1 MSLIKLINACLLYA
15 FTILFPFFNI
25 LCQNTGNPQNEAG
38 RWEKDSLRAI
48 ELLQLGDEEFEK
60 NEIESGIEYYLRAAN
75 IFTQIKDEKNLKKAY
90 YSIAGSYYVIE
101 AYDKAA
107 EYYLEIYQLEKDNS
121 DVSAKIR
128 ILEYLSVTYLK
139 MNEYDL
145 SEKYYVELM
154 LIYKTMDDVNNTIRI
169 LFNIAAIH
177 NKLNQFERS
186 ISLNNEILSLYEE
199 QKDTAA
205 MSDILNNI
213 GNDYLHI
220 KDYNKAVDSFRRSI
234 YFAEKAGLKDSDIA
248 DLFIN
253 LGICY
258 QNTEDYQNSI
268 YYLNRALKIRE
279 SEKRE
284 CEAAELRNIISL
296 LYYYKGDL
304 YNAGVFSQNS
314 ISSARLCTNKTLLR
328 DCYNTYSKIL
338 KAGNDHINAL
348 NYYELYLKINDSLLL
363 EQRMKD
369 HELSNKRIAIEKTEK
384 ELKLKLADENLKDL
398 ELKRLRLEQEK
409 QAQELVLLRR
419 EKELELSEK
428 ERLKQAYEL
437 TIKKHEEEIQKV
449 KIKDL
454 EQQKALQASEL
465 KRKEAE
471 EKERINEI
479 RLLETENERAK
490 EARKRAV
497 WMEVLISIIAILL
510 FTGFLV
516 TRKKNTILASQ
527 KKEIEEKNAA
537 ITDSIIYAEKIQSAV
552 LPPPD
557 FMKDSFD
564 DYFILLKPRDI
575 VSGDFYWGMKKDGI
589 SIITAAD
596 CTGHG
601 VPGAFMSMLGMAFL
615 NEIVNN
621 TDNLSTDIIL
631 NELRKNVKSALRQTG
646 QEGETKDG
654 MDIAICTVDYGSNT
668 LQFSGAF
675 NPLFYV
681 KDKEL
686 LLVKGDRMPI
696 GIHQTKEAPFT
707 RHVIDIKKGDTFY
720 IFSDGYVDQF
730 GGPEGKKI
738 KLKRF
743 QEIIL
748 ENYKKPMDEQKQILD
763 KIFIDWQGDQEQ
775 IDDVLVIGVRI

>member
-1 MSLIKLINACLLYA
+1 
-15 FTILFPFFNI
+15 
-25 LCQNTGNPQNEAG
+25 
-38 RWEKDSLRAI
+38 
-48 ELLQLGDEEFEK
+48 
-60 NEIESGIEYYLRAAN
+60 
-75 IFTQIKDEKNLKKAY
+75 
-90 YSIAGSYYVIE
+90 
-101 AYDKAA
+101 
-107 EYYLEIYQLEKDNS
+107 
-121 DVSAKIR
+121 
-128 ILEYLSVTYLK
+128 
-139 MNEYDL
+139 
-145 SEKYYVELM
+145 
-154 LIYKTMDDVNNTIRI
+154 
-169 LFNIAAIH
+169 
-177 NKLNQFERS
+177 
-186 ISLNNEILSLYEE
+186 
-199 QKDTAA
+199 
-205 MSDILNNI
+205 
-213 GNDYLHI
+213 
-220 KDYNKAVDSFRRSI
+220 
-234 YFAEKAGLKDSDIA
+234 
-248 DLFIN
+248 
-253 LGICY
+253 
-258 QNTEDYQNSI
+258 
-268 YYLNRALKIRE
+268 
-279 SEKRE
+279 
-284 CEAAELRNIISL
+284 
-296 LYYYKGDL
+296 
-304 YNAGVFSQNS
+304 
-314 ISSARLCTNKTLLR
+314 
-328 DCYNTYSKIL
+328 
-338 KAGNDHINAL
+338 
-348 NYYELYLKINDSLLL
+348 
-363 EQRMKD
+363 
-369 HELSNKRIAIEKTEK
+369 
-384 ELKLKLADENLKDL
+384 
-398 ELKRLRLEQEK
+398 
-409 QAQELVLLRR
+409 
-419 EKELELSEK
+419 
-428 ERLKQAYEL
+428 
-437 TIKKHEEEIQKV
+437 
-449 KIKDL
+449 
-454 EQQKALQASEL
+454 
-465 KRKEAE
+465 
-471 EKERINEI
+471 
-479 RLLETENERAK
+479 
-490 EARKRAV
+490 
-497 WMEVLISIIAILL
+497 MEVLISIIAILL

-621 TDNLSTDIIL
+621 TDNLSTNIIL

-654 MDIAICTVDYGSNT
+654 MDIAICTVDYRSNT

-707 RHVIDIKKGDTFY
+707 RHVIDINKGDTFY

-748 ENYKKPMDEQKQILD
+748 ENYKKPMEEQKQILD

>member
-1 MSLIKLINACLLYA
+1 MNPIKLINTCLLYVFA
-15 FTILFPFFNI
+15 ITLPLSGIPGQEPDNM
-25 LCQNTGNPQNEAG
+25 QHKGTEA
-38 RWEKDSLRAI
+38 ENDSLRAM
-48 ELLQLGDEEFEK
+48 EFLNLGDRHFTD
-60 NEIESGIEYYLRAAN
+60 NEIEPAIGYYLRAAN
-75 IFTQIKDEKNLKKAY
+75 IFERTGEERNLERAY
-90 YSIAGSYYVIE
+90 YSIAGSYYIIE

-107 EYYLEIYQLEKDNS
+107 EYYREIYTMEKDKP
-121 DVSAKIR
+121 DSASKIK
-128 ILEYLSVTYLK
+128 ILEYMSITCLR
-139 MNEYDL
+139 MNDYEQ
-145 SEKYYVELM
+145 SKKYYNEL
-154 LIYKTMDDVNNTIRI
+154 LSLYKAKGDVNNTIRI
-169 LFNIAAIH
+169 LSNLAGI
-177 NKLNQFERS
+177 NKQIKDYKKS
-186 ISLNNEILSLYEE
+186 ISLNNEILELYEG

-213 GNDYLHI
+213 GNSYLFI
-220 KDYNKAVDSFRRSI
+220 KDYNKAVESFRRSV
-234 YFAEKAGLKDSDIA
+234 YFAEKAGMKDTDIA

-253 LGICY
+253 LGVCY

-268 YYLNRALKIRE
+268 YFLTKALKIRE
-279 SEKRE
+279 SEKKE
-284 CEAAELRNIISL
+284 CEVGKLRNIIAL

-314 ISSARLCTNKTLLR
+314 VISARLCPDKTLLR

-348 NYYELYLKINDSLLL
+348 DYYESYLKINDSLLL
-363 EQRMKD
+363 EQRMSD

-384 ELKLKLADENLKDL
+384 DLKLQLADENLKDL

-409 QAQELVLLRR
+409 QAQELVLLKR

-428 ERLKQAYEL
+428 ERLKQTYEL
-437 TIKKHEEEIQKV
+437 AIKKHEEEIQKV
-449 KIKDL
+449 RIKDL
-454 EQQKALQASEL
+454 EQQKALQESEL

-479 RLLETENERAK
+479 KLLETENERQK

-497 WMEVLISIIAILL
+497 WMEVLIAIIAILL
-510 FTGFLV
+510 FTGFIV
-516 TRKKNTILASQ
+516 TRKKNTVLANQ

-537 ITDSIIYAEKIQSAV
+537 ITDSIKYAEKIQTAV
-552 LPPPD
+552 LSPPD
-557 FMKDSFD
+557 FMKNYFN
-564 DYFILLKPRDI
+564 DYFILFKPRDI
-575 VSGDFYWGMKKDGI
+575 VSGDFYWGMKKDGL
-589 SIITAAD
+589 SIVTAAD

-601 VPGAFMSMLGMAFL
+601 VPGAFMSMLGMTFL

-621 TDNLSTDIIL
+621 TDKLSTDLIL

-654 MDIAICTVDYGSNT
+654 MDIAICIVDYSKKT

-675 NPLFYV
+675 NPLFLV
-681 KDKEL
+681 KNKEL
-686 LLVKGDRMPI
+686 IHVKGDRMPI
-696 GIHQTKEAPFT
+696 GIHQTAETPFT
-707 RHVIDIKKGDTFY
+707 RHNIDIVKGDTFY

-738 KLKRF
+738 KLKRL
-743 QEIIL
+743 QEIVL
-748 ENYKKPMDEQKQILD
+748 ENYTKPMDKQKQILD
-763 KIFIDWQGDQEQ
+763 KLFIDWQGDQEQ

>member
-1 MSLIKLINACLLYA
+1 MNPVKLKNTCLLFVFA
-15 FTILFPFFNI
+15 IVFP
-25 LCQNTGNPQNEAG
+25 LTGVFGQDTNNMKYKVPDQEN
-38 RWEKDSLRAI
+38 DSLKAT
-48 ELLQLGDEEFEK
+48 EFLNLGDRHFAD
-60 NEIESGIEYYLRAAN
+60 NEIEQAIGYYLRAAN
-75 IFTQIKDEKNLKKAY
+75 IFERAEDEKNLKTVY
-90 YSIAGSYYVIE
+90 YMISGSYYVIE

-107 EYYLEIYQLEKDNS
+107 DYYNEIYAIEKDKPDQAS
-121 DVSAKIR
+121 RIR
-128 ILEYLSVTYLK
+128 ILEYMSVTYVKL
-139 MNEYDL
+139 NEYEQ
-145 SEKYYVELM
+145 SKKYYNEL
-154 LIYKTMDDVNNTIRI
+154 LSLYKAKADLNNTVRI
-169 LFNIAAIH
+169 LSNLAGIH
-177 NKLNQFERS
+177 KKLKEYGKS
-186 ISLNNEILSLYEE
+186 ISLNNEILALYEG

-213 GNDYLHI
+213 GNNYLFI
-220 KDYNKAVDSFRRSI
+220 KDYNKAVESFRRAV
-234 YFAEKAGLKDSDIA
+234 YFAERAGMKDSDIA
-248 DLFIN
+248 DLYIN

-258 QNTEDYQNSI
+258 QNMEDYQNSI
-268 YYLNRALKIRE
+268 YFLAKALKIKE
-279 SEKRE
+279 SEKKE
-284 CEAAELRNIISL
+284 CEIAQLRNIISL
-296 LYYYKGDL
+296 LYFYKGDL

-314 ISSARLCTNKTLLR
+314 IPSARLCPDKTLLR

-348 NYYELYLKINDSLLL
+348 NYYESYLKINDSILL
-363 EQRMKD
+363 EQRIKD
-369 HELSNKRIAIEKTEK
+369 HELSNKRIAIEKTDK
-384 ELKLKLADENLKDL
+384 ELKLQLADENLKDL

-409 QAQELVLLRR
+409 QAQELVLLKR

-437 TIKKHEEEIQKV
+437 ALKKHEEEIQKV

-454 EQQKALQASEL
+454 EQQKALQSSEL

-479 RLLETENERAK
+479 KLLETENERQK

-497 WMEVLISIIAILL
+497 WMEILIAIIAILL
-510 FTGFLV
+510 FTGFIV
-516 TRKKNTILASQ
+516 TRKKNSVLASQ

-537 ITDSIIYAEKIQSAV
+537 ITDSIKYAEKIQAAV

-557 FMKDSFD
+557 FMKDYFD
-564 DYFILLKPRDI
+564 DYFILFKPRDI
-575 VSGDFYWGMKKDGI
+575 VSGDFYWGTKKDGLTI
-589 SIITAAD
+589 VTAAD

-621 TDNLSTDIIL
+621 TDKPSTDLIL

-654 MDIAICTVDYGSNT
+654 MDIALCIVDYRNKT

-675 NPLFYV
+675 NPLFLV
-681 KDKEL
+681 KDNEL
-686 LLVKGDRMPI
+686 IQVKGDRMPI
-696 GIHQTKEAPFT
+696 GIHQKAEATFT
-707 RHVIDIKKGDTFY
+707 RHNIDIARGDTFY

-738 KLKRF
+738 KLKRL
-743 QEIIL
+743 QEIVL
-748 ENYKKPMDEQKQILD
+748 ENHTKPMDEQKQILD
-763 KIFIDWQGDQEQ
+763 KIFTDWQGAQEQ
-775 IDDVLVIGVRI
+775 IDDVLVMGVRI

>member
-1 MSLIKLINACLLYA
+1 MNPVKLKNTCLLYV
-15 FTILFPFFNI
+15 FVIVFP
-25 LCQNTGNPQNEAG
+25 LTGIFGQDTNNPQYKVPDAEN
-38 RWEKDSLRAI
+38 DSLKAI
-48 ELLQLGDEEFEK
+48 EFLNLGDRHFAD
-60 NEIESGIEYYLRAAN
+60 NEIEPAIGYYLRAAN
-75 IFTQIKDEKNLKKAY
+75 IFARAEDDKNLKTAY
-90 YSIAGSYYVIE
+90 YRIAGSYYVIE

-107 EYYLEIYQLEKDNS
+107 EYYHEIYTIEKDKPDPGS
-121 DVSAKIR
+121 RIR
-128 ILEYLSVTYLK
+128 ILEYMSVTFAK
-139 MNEYDL
+139 MNEYEQSKTYYNELLSVYKAKGDL
-145 SEKYYVELM
+145 
-154 LIYKTMDDVNNTIRI
+154 NNTIRI
-169 LFNIAAIH
+169 LSNLAGIH
-177 NKLNQFERS
+177 KKLKEYGKS
-186 ISLNNEILSLYEE
+186 ISLNNEILALYEG

-213 GNDYLHI
+213 GNNYMFI
-220 KDYNKAVDSFRRSI
+220 KDYDKAVESFRRSV
-234 YFAEKAGLKDSDIA
+234 YFAEKAGMKDSDIA

-258 QNTEDYQNSI
+258 QNMQDYQNSI
-268 YYLNRALKIRE
+268 YFLAKALKIRE
-279 SEKRE
+279 SEKKE
-284 CEAAELRNIISL
+284 CEVAQLRNIISL

-314 ISSARLCTNKTLLR
+314 IPSARLCPDKTLLR

-348 NYYELYLKINDSLLL
+348 NYYESYLKINDSLLL
-363 EQRMKD
+363 EQRLKD
-369 HELSNKRIAIEKTEK
+369 HELSNKRIDIEKTEK
-384 ELKLKLADENLKDL
+384 ELKLQLADENLKDL

-409 QAQELVLLRR
+409 QAQELVLLKR

-437 TIKKHEEEIQKV
+437 AIKKHEEEIQKV

-454 EQQKALQASEL
+454 EQQKALQSSEL

-479 RLLETENERAK
+479 KLLETENERQK

-497 WMEVLISIIAILL
+497 WMEILIAIIAILL
-510 FTGFLV
+510 FTGFII
-516 TRKKNTILASQ
+516 TRKKNTVLASQ

-537 ITDSIIYAEKIQSAV
+537 ITDSIKYAEKIQTAV

-557 FMKDSFD
+557 FMKDYFD
-564 DYFILLKPRDI
+564 DYFILFKPRDI
-575 VSGDFYWGMKKDGI
+575 VSGDFYWGTKKDGL
-589 SIITAAD
+589 SIVTAAD

-621 TDNLSTDIIL
+621 TDKPSTDLIL

-654 MDIAICTVDYGSNT
+654 MDIAICIVDYRNKT

-675 NPLFYV
+675 NPLFLV
-681 KDKEL
+681 KDNEL
-686 LLVKGDRMPI
+686 IQVKGDRMPI
-696 GIHQTKEAPFT
+696 AIHQKAEIPFT
-707 RHVIDIKKGDTFY
+707 RHNIDIEKGDTFY

-738 KLKRF
+738 KLKRL
-743 QEIIL
+743 QEIVL
-748 ENYKKPMDEQKQILD
+748 ENYAKPMDEQKQILED
-763 KIFIDWQGDQEQ
+763 IFTDWQGDQEQ
-775 IDDVLVIGVRI
+775 IDDVLVMGVRI

>member
-15 FTILFPFFNI
+15 FTILFPFFGI
-25 LCQNTGNPQNEAG
+25 LCQNTGNPKNEAG
-38 RWEKDSLRAI
+38 RGEKDSLQAI
-48 ELLQLGDEEFEK
+48 ELLELGDEEFEK
-60 NEIESGIEYYLRAAN
+60 NGIESGIEYYLRAAN
-75 IFTQIKDEKNLKKAY
+75 IFTHIKDEKNLKKAY

-107 EYYLEIYQLEKDNS
+107 EYYMQIYQLEKDKS
-121 DVSAKIR
+121 DASAKIR

-154 LIYKTMDDVNNTIRI
+154 LLYKAMGDVNNNIRI
-169 LFNIAAIH
+169 LFNLAAIH
-177 NKLNQFERS
+177 NKLNQFEKS
-186 ISLNNEILSLYEE
+186 ISINNEILSLYEE

-205 MSDILNNI
+205 MSDILNNT
-213 GNDYLHI
+213 GNDYLYI
-220 KDYNKAVDSFRRSI
+220 KDYNKAVESFRRSI

-258 QNTEDYQNSI
+258 QNIEDYQNSI

-284 CEAAELRNIISL
+284 CEGAELRNIIAL

-409 QAQELVLLRR
+409 QAQELILLRR
-419 EKELELSEK
+419 EKELEISEK

-437 TIKKHEEEIQKV
+437 KIKQHGEEIQKV

-454 EQQKALQASEL
+454 EQQKALQAS
-465 KRKEAE
+465 
-471 EKERINEI
+471 
-479 RLLETENERAK
+479 
-490 EARKRAV
+490 
-497 WMEVLISIIAILL
+497 
-510 FTGFLV
+510 
-516 TRKKNTILASQ
+516 
-527 KKEIEEKNAA
+527 
-537 ITDSIIYAEKIQSAV
+537 
-552 LPPPD
+552 
-557 FMKDSFD
+557 
-564 DYFILLKPRDI
+564 
-575 VSGDFYWGMKKDGI
+575 
-589 SIITAAD
+589 
-596 CTGHG
+596 
-601 VPGAFMSMLGMAFL
+601 
-615 NEIVNN
+615 
-621 TDNLSTDIIL
+621 
-631 NELRKNVKSALRQTG
+631 
-646 QEGETKDG
+646 
-654 MDIAICTVDYGSNT
+654 
-668 LQFSGAF
+668 
-675 NPLFYV
+675 
-681 KDKEL
+681 
-686 LLVKGDRMPI
+686 
-696 GIHQTKEAPFT
+696 
-707 RHVIDIKKGDTFY
+707 
-720 IFSDGYVDQF
+720 
-730 GGPEGKKI
+730 
-738 KLKRF
+738 
-743 QEIIL
+743 
-748 ENYKKPMDEQKQILD
+748 
-763 KIFIDWQGDQEQ
+763 
-775 IDDVLVIGVRI
+775 

>member
-1 MSLIKLINACLLYA
+1 MNPVKLKNTCLLYVFA
-15 FTILFPFFNI
+15 IVFP
-25 LCQNTGNPQNEAG
+25 LTGIFGQDTNNMQYKVPDPEN
-38 RWEKDSLRAI
+38 DSLKAT
-48 ELLQLGDEEFEK
+48 EYLNLGDRHFAD
-60 NEIESGIEYYLRAAN
+60 NEIDQAIGYYLKAAN
-75 IFTQIKDEKNLKKAY
+75 IFERAEDEKNLKTVY
-90 YSIAGSYYVIE
+90 YRIAGSYYVIE

-107 EYYLEIYQLEKDNS
+107 EYYHEIYTIEKDKPDQAS
-121 DVSAKIR
+121 MIR
-128 ILEYLSVTYLK
+128 ILEYMSVTYVKL
-139 MNEYDL
+139 NEYEQ
-145 SEKYYVELM
+145 SKKYYNEL
-154 LIYKTMDDVNNTIRI
+154 LSLYKAKGDLNNTIRI
-169 LFNIAAIH
+169 LSNLAGI
-177 NKLNQFERS
+177 NKKLKEYVKS
-186 ISLNNEILSLYEE
+186 ISLNNEILALYEG

-213 GNDYLHI
+213 GNNYLLI
-220 KDYNKAVDSFRRSI
+220 KDYNKAVESFRRSV
-234 YFAEKAGLKDSDIA
+234 YFAEKAGMKDSDIA
-248 DLFIN
+248 DLYIN
-253 LGICY
+253 LGICF
-258 QNTEDYQNSI
+258 QNMQDYRNSI
-268 YYLNRALKIRE
+268 YFLAEALKIRE
-279 SEKRE
+279 SEKKE
-284 CEAAELRNIISL
+284 CEIAQLRNIISL
-296 LYYYKGDL
+296 LYFYKGDL

-314 ISSARLCTNKTLLR
+314 IPSARLCPDKTLLR

-348 NYYELYLKINDSLLL
+348 NYYESYLKINDSLLL

-384 ELKLKLADENLKDL
+384 ELKLQLADENLKDL

-409 QAQELVLLRR
+409 QAQELVLLKR

-437 TIKKHEEEIQKV
+437 ALKKHEEEIQKV

-454 EQQKALQASEL
+454 EQQRALQSSEL

-479 RLLETENERAK
+479 KLLETENERQK

-497 WMEVLISIIAILL
+497 WMEILIAIIAILL
-510 FTGFLV
+510 FTGFIV
-516 TRKKNTILASQ
+516 TRKKNSVLANR

-537 ITDSIIYAEKIQSAV
+537 ITDSIKYAEKIQTAV

-557 FMKDSFD
+557 FMKDYFD
-564 DYFILLKPRDI
+564 DYFILFKPRDI
-575 VSGDFYWGMKKDGI
+575 VSGDFYWGTKKDGL
-589 SIITAAD
+589 SIVTAAD

-621 TDNLSTDIIL
+621 TDKPSTDLIL

-654 MDIAICTVDYGSNT
+654 MDIALCIVDYRNKI

-675 NPLFYV
+675 NPLFLV
-681 KDKEL
+681 KDNEL
-686 LLVKGDRMPI
+686 LQVKGDRMPI
-696 GIHQTKEAPFT
+696 GIHQKAEAPFT
-707 RHVIDIKKGDTFY
+707 RHNIDIAKGNTFY

-738 KLKRF
+738 KLKRL
-743 QEIIL
+743 QEIVL
-748 ENYKKPMDEQKQILD
+748 ENHKKPMDEQKQILD
-763 KIFIDWQGDQEQ
+763 KIFADWQGDQEQ
-775 IDDVLVIGVRI
+775 IDDVLVMGVRI